1 MMPNSDRDKYSPK
14 INIMYLIASLVSGG
28 AERQVVE
35 LAKNVDKTK
44 YNVFIVIYRDKIHY
58 KYILRVEG
66 VQVVCIE
73 KKYILSLLFLWRLV
87 RFIRRNKIDIIHSYM
102 FNTNVWARLAGKL
115 SGCKIIIPSIRTI
128 NLSASYHS
136 KWYLIERLLAKWT
149 TRVITNS
156 EAAKQEYLANINVPR
171 ADFVTVIR
179 NGIDL
184 DMITNSPKTSPEELR
199 LKYNIQKDDFVIVHV
214 AGIDRNK
221 NQLCLLKAIESIG
234 IENLK
239 VLFVGRVRDNM
250 YYHEL
255 QGYVKKHNIGK
266 SVLFLGEQQDV
277 FSIMNMSDLLVLTSL
292 QEAFPNVII
301 EAMSVFLPVI
311 SSDVG
316 DVRYVVKDGKNGYLF
331 PVDDYVKLS
340 ELLLKMRSMD
350 PHDRIQMGK
359 FGKRIIATDYEISKM
374 VKKTEEI
381 YNLCLNIT

>member
-1 MMPNSDRDKYSPK
+1 MKQKLDRDKYSPK
-14 INIMYLIASLVSGG
+14 VNIMYLIGSLTSGG
-28 AERQVVE
+28 AEKQLVE
-35 LAKNVDKTK
+35 LARNLDKTK

-87 RFIRRNKIDIIHSYM
+87 RFIKRHRIDIVHSYM
-102 FNTNVWARLAGKL
+102 YNTNVWARLAGKL

-128 NLSASYHS
+128 NLSVFYHS

-156 EAAKQEYLANINVPR
+156 EAAKQEYLTNINVPS
-171 ADFVTVIR
+171 DFVTVLR

-199 LKYNIQKDDFVIVHV
+199 LKYKIQKDDFVIVHV

-221 NQLCLLKAIESIG
+221 NQLCLLKAIESTG

-239 VLFVGRVRDNM
+239 GLFVGRIRDNM
-250 YYHEL
+250 YYQEL
-255 QGYVKKHNIGK
+255 QGYVKRHNLGK
-266 SVLFLGEQQDV
+266 SVFFLGEQQDV

-292 QEAFPNVII
+292 REAFPNVII
-301 EAMSVFLPVI
+301 EAMGIGLPVI

-331 PVDDYVKLS
+331 PVDDYIKLS

-381 YNLCLNIT
+381 YNLCLNIK